1 MLNTIRLTIPQEHL
15 GGLGGH
21 TFKCLG
27 NLSTGWTD
35 WYQIW
40 YKSADSPGNGHR
52 LDTIRPSIPHGF
64 GGVTNSKVWGSCQTT
79 GLIGTKFGKRLR
91 IRLGIDI
98 GEIQFAS
105 HYPRGHFWGFR
116 GSQIQTF
123 FEAVKRLDQ
132 IWHTCADSSRNGYT
146 PNKLPW
152 RHRGGGLLGFFRGSN
167 IQKSG
172 EAVKR
177 LDRVVPTLVH
187 VCGFIWE
194 WT

>member
-1 MLNTIRLTIPQEHL
+1 MDRLAPKSVYVCGFIWEWAYAKHNSPHDTPGAFGGRG

-152 RHRGGGLLGFFRGSN
+152 RHRGGGSWGF
-167 IQKSG
+167 
-172 EAVKR
+172 
-177 LDRVVPTLVH
+177 
-187 VCGFIWE
+187 
-194 WT
+194 